1 MRSKVRWAGVMVM
14 MDADKLEKRVER
26 CKKRGSE
33 QLRWKDCMRW
43 DTRRSG
49 EDERW
54 GGGGR

>member
-1 MRSKVRWAGVMVM
+1 MRSKVRWAGVMVT
-14 MDADKLEKRVER
+14 MDADKLEKRVEG
-26 CKKRGSE
+26 CKKRESE

-49 EDERW
+49 DDERS